1 MSATLITAMV
11 VAFSA
16 EPRFGADNNQEHIIT
31 FNPRPAVVEIV
42 EEKKIEPIK
51 IAIAPTAS
59 TLEVVEDVS
68 FDSETENMSLVPKK
82 PLEDLLVQA
91 KEPEKKKKK
100 KKKKR
105 IIAKNQDCK
114 KEGV

>member
-16 EPRFGADNNQEHIIT
+16 EPRFGADNNQEHVIT
-31 FNPRPAVVEIV
+31 FNPRPTVVELV
-42 EEKKIEPIK
+42 EEKKEPIK
-51 IAIAPTAS
+51 IAIATTAS
-59 TLEVVEDVS
+59 TLEVVDDVS
-68 FDSETENMSLVPKK
+68 IESETENMSMAPKR
-82 PLEDLLVQA
+82 PIEDLLVQA

-100 KKKKR
+100 KKR
-105 IIAKNQDCK
+105 VIAKNQDCK